1 MQNTQLSNCEWIDNV
16 PQSWTIVPL
25 KYTAIGNGGC
35 FIDGDWIESKDIDT
49 DGIKYLTTGNVG
61 ANVYKEQGSGY
72 ISEATFKKLG
82 CKDVYPGDLLI
93 SRLNEPIA
101 RTCIVP
107 DLGQRIVTAV
117 DNVIYRPNPNLVE
130 RRYICYY
137 LNSARFTEHAN
148 VIARGATMHRISR
161 TMLGHLKV
169 LLPPIEEQKAIATY
183 LDDKCAE
190 IDNAIA
196 IQKHKLDCLQEIKRN
211 LVTATLTKGL
221 NKKAEL
227 KETGIPWIGAI
238 PINWEIRSL
247 KFLCKPVK
255 YAIKTGPFGTQLKGE
270 DLKSYGDVRVYNQR
284 NVLDCQFETVQ
295 YYVTTE
301 KAKNLSSFITQP
313 NDLLITSR
321 GTIGRCSILPADAEM
336 GILHPCLIAL
346 RIDSARF
353 NLNWLKLFLN
363 DSECFS
369 TNVFLNSNAT
379 TIEVIYTDT
388 LKSIKIPVPPKAE
401 QDQIVNYLC
410 DKLKRIEDSIIETE
424 KIIESLKE
432 YKQSLITEVV
442 TGKRKVC

>member
-1 MQNTQLSNCEWIDNV
+1 MQNTPLSNCEWIDNV

-190 IDNAIA
+190 IDKVIA
-196 IQKHKLDCLQEIKRN
+196 KFERRLNLLKELERN
-211 LVTATLTKGL
+211 TISAATTKGISDC
-221 NKKAEL
+221 AEM
-227 KETGIPWIGAI
+227 KDSGIDWIGKYPAH
-238 PINWEIRSL
+238 WEY
-247 KFLCKPVK
+247 P
-255 YAIKTGPFGTQLKGE
+255 
-270 DLKSYGDVRVYNQR
+270 
-284 NVLDCQFETVQ
+284 
-295 YYVTTE
+295 
-301 KAKNLSSFITQP
+301 
-313 NDLLITSR
+313 
-321 GTIGRCSILPADAEM
+321 
-336 GILHPCLIAL
+336 
-346 RIDSARF
+346 
-353 NLNWLKLFLN
+353 
-363 DSECFS
+363 
-369 TNVFLNSNAT
+369 
-379 TIEVIYTDT
+379 
-388 LKSIKIPVPPKAE
+388 
-401 QDQIVNYLC
+401 
-410 DKLKRIEDSIIETE
+410 
-424 KIIESLKE
+424 
-432 YKQSLITEVV
+432 
-442 TGKRKVC
+442 